1 MTEKIESNSKAP
13 KFKKNDRERITKY
26 KNIISKGYTENWS
39 REIFLID
46 SVLKSNP
53 WIYKIKDLH
62 GKKLIGNFYEKELLW
77 SILKMSYYQE
87 KDSHIRDKVKVVLN
101 LSKYAA
107 KKEVDQATIID
118 PADLDANKDF
128 IAFRAEVDKLDI
140 N

>member
-1 MTEKIESNSKAP
+1 MTEKIESNSKVP

-53 WIYKIKDLH
+53 WIYKSKDLN

-77 SILKMSYYQE
+77 SIL
-87 KDSHIRDKVKVVLN
+87 
-101 LSKYAA
+101 
-107 KKEVDQATIID
+107 
-118 PADLDANKDF
+118 
-128 IAFRAEVDKLDI
+128 
-140 N
+140 